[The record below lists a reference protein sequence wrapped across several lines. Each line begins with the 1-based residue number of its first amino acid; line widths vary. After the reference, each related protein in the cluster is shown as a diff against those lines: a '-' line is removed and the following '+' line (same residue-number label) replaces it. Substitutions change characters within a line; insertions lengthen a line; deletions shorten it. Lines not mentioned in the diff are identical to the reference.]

1 MTSEQ
6 RFKIYAGMPWG
17 SVALEGNKLD
27 NKDCILNSET
37 AIESRKFDDDC
48 EREIKGKEE
57 FVSEVQTD
65 AK

>member
-6 RFKIYAGMPWG
+6 RFKRYAGMPSG
-17 SVALEGNKLD
+17 PLALEGNKLD

-37 AIESRKFDDDC
+37 VIESRKFDDDC

-57 FVSEVQTD
+57 FVSEVKTD